1 MLETGLEGGA
11 RGGIPTIASATS
23 LILIVTVFLPNRIRR
38 NRVDRSQKNEATLLA
53 PREHGIGRKRVTRD
67 GIGGVVTLQFRIQ

>member
-38 NRVDRSQKNEATLLA
+38 NRVDRSQKMKRPCLL
-53 PREHGIGRKRVTRD
+53 PESTESD
-67 GIGGVVTLQFRIQ
+67 ESE